1 MAISG
6 VNGSQGPQE
15 SNNNLPVKKNDKQDN
30 TAEIDKKIREYFN
43 SAASMENNKNVI
55 DTEKESTFFDNAIN
69 TLKTQFPVAANI
81 IDNIVDKLTGG
92 NNAKETAVTDATN
105 SPVQNEES
113 TNFDKTGNVIPDIE
127 TNSDGTTYTK
137 FNGDNVQGTPD
148 SVRVTGPDGESV
160 GGTRVFPG
168 GIQILEQPDGSIGV
182 FRDGE
187 LIVGDEARAIID
199 SLNIN
204 LKNN

>member
-43 SAASMENNKNVI
+43 SAASMENDKNVI

-69 TLKTQFPVAANI
+69 TLKTQFPGAANI
-81 IDNIVDKLTGG
+81 IDNIVDKITGD
-92 NNAKETAVTDATN
+92 NKTNAVKEATN
-105 SPVQNEES
+105 ASVNEEPPQFDENGNLITNIKRNPDGS
-113 TNFDKTGNVIPDIE
+113 TDMNL
-127 TNSDGTTYTK
+127 DGEH
-137 FNGDNVQGTPD
+137 VHGTPD
-148 SVRVTGPDGESV
+148 SVSVKGEDGKPV

-182 FRDGE
+182 FKDGE

-199 SLNIN
+199 SLNID

>member
-43 SAASMENNKNVI
+43 SATSMENNKNVI
-55 DTEKESTFFDNAIN
+55 DTEKESTFFNNAIN
-69 TLKTQFPVAANI
+69 ILRNQFPGAANI

-113 TNFDKTGNVIPDIE
+113 TNFDKTGNVIPDTK
-127 TNSDGTTYTK
+127 TNPDGSTDTNFK
-137 FNGDNVQGTPD
+137 GENVHATPK
-148 SVRVTGPDGESV
+148 SVSVTGEDGKPV
-160 GGTRVFPG
+160 GGTKVLPNGMQVLTQSNGKVDVYDPKTGEFLPEDKAKE
-168 GIQILEQPDGSIGV
+168 ILAQ
-182 FRDGE
+182 FQ
-187 LIVGDEARAIID
+187 
-199 SLNIN
+199 
-204 LKNN
+204 

>member
-6 VNGSQGPQE
+6 INGPQE
-15 SNNNLPVKKNDKQDN
+15 PNNNPQIKGQNYQQQVDKYKASIFNQCDSDNSGKLEVKNKKGDN
-30 TAEIDKKIREYFN
+30 EVKTFNTMVQNFIAKITGKED
-43 SAASMENNKNVI
+43 AASAVNN
-55 DTEKESTFFDNAIN
+55 
-69 TLKTQFPVAANI
+69 
-81 IDNIVDKLTGG
+81 
-92 NNAKETAVTDATN
+92 ATN
-105 SPVQNEES
+105 SPVQNEEP

-182 FRDGE
+182 FKDGE